1 LIQIKARARA
11 RDCHGGMW
19 QPITTAPYE
28 GELELAVIDEDGE
41 HRLVF
46 PCRRVEGGWLH
57 AASGVRIDVR
67 PTHWRTW
74 PVKD

>member
-1 LIQIKARARA
+1 
-11 RDCHGGMW
+11 MW

-46 PCRRVEGGWLH
+46 PCRRVKDGWLH
-57 AASGVRIDVR
+57 AETGARIDVR
-67 PTHWRTW
+67 PTHWRSW
-74 PVKD
+74 PRKD